1 MSVSDSSSH
10 WGRCME
16 PGRAAGVEAA
26 LTADFALDKIMRIWV
41 LGNSL
46 LNHGSILMDDDCT

>member
-1 MSVSDSSSH
+1 
-10 WGRCME
+10 ME